1 MKFNS
6 LESIFASFQNLRVLI
21 IGDVMIDS
29 YMWGKVERIS
39 PEAPVPILNIQKKE
53 QRLGGAANVALNI
66 SALGATPILC
76 SVIGNDLDA
85 DIFLQLL
92 EESKLSSE
100 CIFKVGNRT
109 TTIKHRFMSGA
120 HHLLRV
126 DQEIDS
132 EIDLENSQKLIDC
145 IKRQI
150 PNCDVVVFEDYDK
163 GVITP
168 NLIQEV
174 ITFANSQ
181 GKPTVVDPKKR
192 NFLSYKN
199 ATLFKPNKKELKE
212 GLKLDGSLS
221 KIEEI
226 ERAVLKLQDEIQ
238 AQSILI
244 TLSENGIYLHN
255 KNNGYHLPAH
265 MREIAD
271 VSGAGDTVISVAA
284 ICQALALPNRL
295 IAALSN
301 LAGGLVCEHAGVV
314 PIDKDTLLQ
323 ESQNLGFAEY
333 LNN

>member
-1 MKFNS
+1 MKFSS
-6 LESIFASFQNLRVLI
+6 LESIFTSFQNLKVLI

-29 YMWGKVERIS
+29 YMWGRVERIS

-66 SALGATPILC
+66 KALGATPLLC
-76 SVIGNDLDA
+76 SVIGNDLDG
-85 DIFLQLL
+85 DIFLHLMKESQLT
-92 EESKLSSE
+92 SE
-100 CIFKVGNRT
+100 CIFKAENRI

-126 DQEIDS
+126 DQEIDN
-132 EIDLENSQKLIDC
+132 EIDEETSNKLIQS
-145 IKRQI
+145 IKNQVTD
-150 PNCDVVVFEDYDK
+150 CDVVIFEDYDK

-168 NLIQEV
+168 KLIDEV
-174 ITFANSQ
+174 ITYANTL

-199 ATLFKPNKKELKE
+199 ATLFKPNRKELKE

-221 KIEEI
+221 KIADVES
-226 ERAVLKLQDEIQ
+226 AVTRLQKEIQ
-238 AQSILI
+238 ADSVLI
-244 TLSENGIYLHN
+244 TLSENGIYLSN

-265 MREIAD
+265 TREIAD

-284 ICQALALPNRL
+284 LCQALNLPDKL
-295 IAALSN
+295 VAALSN

-314 PIDKDTLLQ
+314 PIDKGTLLI
-323 ESQNLGFAEY
+323 ESQNLGFSDY
-333 LNN
+333 L